1 MKSHVRI
8 RSHASFSLFHCQISF
23 PWKQLKHFYNFQKS
37 FYACDLCFIF
47 RGPMR
52 FQQVNV
58 HTLVWLQS
66 LSQCDAKSEAK
77 IARVNETFTASSL
90 RHATSSKFHFPIF
103 FNFLLLRQDCSK
115 CHTKGKVNCQT
126 CEGHGQIRC
135 FIQLSIT
142 WKVKW
147 FFRLLLK
154 CKILFHLLPFRS
166 QLFWRLWECKI
177 ERSFLVKRLRLF

>member
-1 MKSHVRI
+1 MNLLILEALTQNYLFTTQINRHCLHISSSRQDWTFMRLLNSKFGFVEPILKSGI
-8 RSHASFSLFHCQISF
+8 R
-23 PWKQLKHFYNFQKS
+23 FQK
-37 FYACDLCFIF
+37 L
-47 RGPMR
+47 
-52 FQQVNV
+52 VNQIAEI
-58 HTLVWLQS
+58 TKS
-66 LSQCDAKSEAK
+66 GAEIAKSWTKITKSGAEMTKSGAK

-142 WKVKW
+142 WKVK
-147 FFRLLLK
+147 
-154 CKILFHLLPFRS
+154 
-166 QLFWRLWECKI
+166 
-177 ERSFLVKRLRLF
+177 